1 MSKDTDTYYCDEACD
16 DEAAAVA
23 TDAEDDEPGT
33 SSDRSRVGMPS
44 ADSRSDRCSS
54 RTPAIPVRQ
63 IAPEVD
69 TGSPLCAGARASSGQ
84 PLRSFRSTR

>member
-1 MSKDTDTYYCDEACD
+1 MLA
-16 DEAAAVA
+16 
-23 TDAEDDEPGT
+23 DAEDDGPGT
-33 SSDRSRVGMPS
+33 SSGHSRAGTAS

-69 TGSPLCAGARASSGQ
+69 TGSPRCAAARVSSA
-84 PLRSFRSTR
+84 PPPRSFRMTR

>member
-1 MSKDTDTYYCDEACD
+1 M
-16 DEAAAVA
+16 A

-33 SSDRSRVGMPS
+33 SSDRSRVGIAS

-54 RTPAIPVRQ
+54 RTPAIPVRR
-63 IAPEVD
+63 IAPEED
-69 TGSPLCAGARASSGQ
+69 TESPLYAGARASSEQ